1 MLQKQGLGEN
11 CENRGRAVICRGARL
26 RDANWREG
34 SSGRKATGAL
44 QWPAKRIID
53 TQGVNSR
60 LPRRIYNQHL
70 QARPFSHYW
79 PRSLDDSA
87 SARSRRPLEHVS
99 IERFTIKEDRDVFFL
114 LPFFLLS
121 FPFFPLPGSRSF
133 SLLPLFFYFFLFLSL
148 SLSLLSNDTRAVES
162 SFSGWLDLECRSS
175 KLSTGFNHE
184 TNEFIRSRR
193 GDRWP
198 SSFRGIS
205 CGGAKLLKPI
215 VDFQP
220 KLTPIQEPRSSVT
233 TWRKLVET
241 LLLPLPLPII
251 KPRFSNFR
259 FRIE

>member
-1 MLQKQGLGEN
+1 MSNLQPTPSSPAIFTLLTPFSRWFGLGSLKTPT
-11 CENRGRAVICRGARL
+11 RARL
-26 RDANWREG
+26 D
-34 SSGRKATGAL
+34 RK
-44 QWPAKRIID
+44 
-53 TQGVNSR
+53 
-60 LPRRIYNQHL
+60 IY
-70 QARPFSHYW
+70 
-79 PRSLDDSA
+79 DKG
-87 SARSRRPLEHVS
+87 RSRR
-99 IERFTIKEDRDVFFL
+99 FF
-114 LPFFLLS
+114 PSSFLSSFLS
-121 FPFFPLPGSRSF
+121 FFPLPGSRSF